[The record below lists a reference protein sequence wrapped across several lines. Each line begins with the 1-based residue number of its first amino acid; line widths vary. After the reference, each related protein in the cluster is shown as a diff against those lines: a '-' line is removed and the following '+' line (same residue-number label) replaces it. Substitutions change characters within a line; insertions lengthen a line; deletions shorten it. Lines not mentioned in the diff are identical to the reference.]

1 MSLLGRVT
9 LIMGLLITFIS
20 LVLGFGLMFHG
31 GYDDW
36 AEFFFMAVPL
46 GFLVTFAGLSTI
58 VLFSTESDRK

>member
-1 MSLLGRVT
+1 MSLLGRLA

-20 LVLGFGLMFHG
+20 LALGFGLMFNG

-46 GFLVTFAGLSTI
+46 GFLVTFAGLSTV
-58 VLFSTESDRK
+58 VLFSTENDKK